1 MARSARILVV
11 DDEPN
16 TLTTLRRALELE
28 GYLVSTAGTV
38 REARERLRDGADLA
52 LLDVRLPDG
61 DGLDL
66 LSAMAQGGLPMPV
79 VMMSGHATIDDAVRA
94 TQLGARDFLEKP
106 ISQDRLL
113 LTLGNVL
120 ELRRLEQENEHLREQ
135 AALAGEEEM
144 LGRSAGMLALMAQA
158 ERVASSEG
166 RVLIT
171 GENGTGKE
179 LLARAIHRSS
189 TRKDRQ
195 FVSLNCAAVPGELIE
210 SELFGHEKGAFTG
223 AIKQKVGK
231 FERAH
236 RGTLFLDE
244 VGDMPPAMQAKLLR
258 VLQTG
263 ELERVGGNETIRVD
277 ARVLSATNKDLR
289 AEIAA
294 GRFRED
300 LYYRLNVVELHLPPL
315 RERRGDIPLLVER
328 FLGEAAL
335 RNHRRPPKLSD
346 HAMASLASHDYPGN
360 VRELRN
366 LVERIVILASPA
378 EDVLDEREVAK
389 LLPLTARK
397 SEAPPAYTPGRKLSE
412 LVDDA
417 ERAIVVAALEAHG
430 GVVSEAA
437 RALGVERSNFHKKLK
452 ALGVRA

>member
-16 TLTTLRRALELE
+16 TRTTLRRALELE
-28 GYLVSTAGTV
+28 GYDVNTASTV
-38 REARERLRDGADLA
+38 REARDALKEGADLC

-66 LSAMAQGGLPMPV
+66 LSSLAQGGLPMPV

-113 LTLGNVL
+113 LTIGNVL
-120 ELRRLEQENEHLREQ
+120 ELRRLEQENAALREE
-135 AALAGEEEM
+135 ARVLGDDEM
-144 LGRSAGMLALMAQA
+144 LGRAPAMQALIAQA
-158 ERVASSEG
+158 TRVAASEG
-166 RVLIT
+166 RLLIT

-179 LLARAIHRSS
+179 LLARFVHRSS
-189 TRKDRQ
+189 ARRDRP
-195 FVSLNCAAVPGELIE
+195 FVSLNCAAVPSELIE

-244 VGDMPPAMQAKLLR
+244 VGDMPAAMQAKLLR

-263 ELERVGGNETIRVD
+263 EVERVGGNDTIRVD

-300 LYYRLNVVELHLPPL
+300 LYYRLNVVELAIPPL
-315 RERRGDIPLLVER
+315 RDRKSDIPVLVER
-328 FLGEAAL
+328 FLIETSA
-335 RNHRRPPKLSD
+335 RNHRKVPKLSD
-346 HAMASLASHDYPGN
+346 HAMGLLASYDYPGN

-366 LVERIVILASPA
+366 LIERIVILAAPG
-378 EDVLDEREVAK
+378 EDVLDEREVGK
-389 LLPLTARK
+389 LLPLGRR
-397 SEAPPAYTPGRKLSE
+397 SEPPATYQPGKKLSE
-412 LVDDA
+412 LVDEA
-417 ERAIVVAALEAHG
+417 ERAIVLAALEAHNN
-430 GVVSEAA
+430 VVAEAA
-437 RALGVERSNFHKKLK
+437 RSLGVERSNFHKKLK
-452 ALGVRA
+452 ALGIRA